1 VQRKHV
7 AELKASGKKTKKG
20 LADVCATISREKDD
34 NAPVDSMVV
43 CIGLEVMVEAS
54 YKVVRQ
60 AIPINRR
67 TVHMQRSE
75 LRDTE
80 SSCNFELLSIRMYS
94 CNCLL
99 QSSERQMT
107 KTSFWCID
115 VKSSVSCSI
124 TNL

>member
-1 VQRKHV
+1 MQRKHA

-20 LADVCATISREKDD
+20 LVDVCATISREKDD

-67 TVHMQRSE
+67 TVHMQGAS
-75 LRDTE
+75 
-80 SSCNFELLSIRMYS
+80 
-94 CNCLL
+94 
-99 QSSERQMT
+99 
-107 KTSFWCID
+107 
-115 VKSSVSCSI
+115 
-124 TNL
+124 